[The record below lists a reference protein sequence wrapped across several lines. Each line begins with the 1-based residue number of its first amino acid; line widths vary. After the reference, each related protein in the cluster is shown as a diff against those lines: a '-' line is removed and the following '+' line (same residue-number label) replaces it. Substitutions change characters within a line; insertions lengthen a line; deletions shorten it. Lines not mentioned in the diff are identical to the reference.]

1 MRATLTSDELVSA
14 RKCKPTSAHQMIK
27 SYQLLAL
34 SSNII
39 SFHFFAQWRNVPTR
53 LKLFLDELA
62 TGVDFI

>member
-14 RKCKPTSAHQMIK
+14 RKSKPTSARQMIE

-39 SFHFFAQWRNVPTR
+39 SFHFFAQ
-53 LKLFLDELA
+53 
-62 TGVDFI
+62 